1 MKHSWTGTRV
11 FTATEATLATG
22 EPAIR
27 LDLIRAAKGQQTH
40 AAASSSQRLTHHT
53 RPVKEDL
60 AFDHM
65 RATTSQRAK
74 NILCGTERKCPGAGS
89 RDASYGCCIVS
100 ALFSSWTPV
109 PAAPYP

>member
-1 MKHSWTGTRV
+1 MKHSWAGTRV

-27 LDLIRAAKGQQTH
+27 LDLIRAA
-40 AAASSSQRLTHHT
+40 ASSSLRLTHHT

-65 RATTSQRAK
+65 
-74 NILCGTERKCPGAGS
+74 
-89 RDASYGCCIVS
+89 
-100 ALFSSWTPV
+100 
-109 PAAPYP
+109 